1 MWLFHYFNFERH
13 YDVLKS
19 NNPCILLNNN
29 INSNKSE
36 TELKME
42 NPTHS
47 FEETN
52 LMLQLIGQL
61 QSLELAKEKR
71 WYFQ

>member
-1 MWLFHYFNFERH
+1 
-13 YDVLKS
+13 
-19 NNPCILLNNN
+19 
-29 INSNKSE
+29 
-36 TELKME
+36 ME